1 MRYILLATWVYVNG
15 STGTA
20 VSTQF
25 SELHYSLEACDQ
37 ERRLLAKMGIFARC
51 KPESQ
56 ELHQPAEKPPQK
68 ARQRPRMYFSPVVP
82 RNTKYVSSAFLEAVE
97 LKSAGMP

>member
-51 KPESQ
+51 KPETS
-56 ELHQPAEKPPQK
+56 ELPRHDKLR
-68 ARQRPRMYFSPVVP
+68 ARRAFYFAGSLGGPRGDLSLYDAPTHSGRHSGGTRP
-82 RNTKYVSSAFLEAVE
+82 
-97 LKSAGMP
+97 